1 MKNYVGLAIG
11 TAVDVAVGVAL
22 YIFNFGLDAGE

>member
-1 MKNYVGLAIG
+1 MKNYVGLAVG

-22 YIFNFGLDAGE
+22 YVSNFGLDTSE